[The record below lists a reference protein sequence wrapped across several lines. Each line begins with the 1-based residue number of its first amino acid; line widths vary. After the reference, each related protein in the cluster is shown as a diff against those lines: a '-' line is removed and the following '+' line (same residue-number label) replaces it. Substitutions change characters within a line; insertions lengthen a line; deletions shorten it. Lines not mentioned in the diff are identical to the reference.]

1 MEPNSSTRIFWI
13 SDPVSALERAGSGN
27 AVRIAPG
34 VARGRAQAVASFT
47 ARFRSFEW
55 DSLQWMPDRFLSL
68 LCDLLAD
75 RAFVR
80 AIPGEH
86 GIRASGAVCG
96 YFFGE
101 TPVKGAVR
109 FRIMPHAVFP
119 WR

>member
-1 MEPNSSTRIFWI
+1 
-13 SDPVSALERAGSGN
+13 
-27 AVRIAPG
+27 
-34 VARGRAQAVASFT
+34 VASFT

-109 FRIMPHAVFP
+109 FRITPHTFFPGVEFCAVIVT
-119 WR
+119 